1 MITAPNN
8 IFHNYIYEDG
18 YEVDEIYHQRDYFKL
33 KFEDGSNGI
42 GLEKFLILKN
52 TNKQIL
58 VQNEVID
65 GPSFVPIKTRK
76 KEKPMPLEKTTYGIL
91 PKNLD
96 TEASLKKINLEHMY
110 TELIR
115 VFDIINLKPKLTNYY
130 IQILVNKYGM
140 LLGNTEENKLRAE
153 KSLLKEAGLFDGPN
167 PAATELKPIAF
178 NIYSRKTDYFILE
191 YIAWKWLL
199 NNYIPSKLEYVS
211 DKKYFVSD
219 SDLNRYCS
227 DIRLNF
233 NSKSFNDFN
242 LKAENLISQFI
253 YYTNHKKTAKQS
265 VVVCQECNIEVE
277 QSSTKGRLKRFCSSA
292 CKQSAYRKRNK
303 K

>member
-1 MITAPNN
+1 MITAPNKLFN
-8 IFHNYIYEDG
+8 NFIYKEG

-33 KFEDGSNGI
+33 KFVDGSNGI

-52 TNKQIL
+52 TNKRIL
-58 VQNEVID
+58 VQNDVID
-65 GPSFVPIKTRK
+65 GPTFVPIKTRK
-76 KEKPMPLEKTTYGIL
+76 KEKPIPLEKSTYGIL

-96 TEASLKKINLEHMY
+96 AEASLKKINLEHMY

-140 LLGNTEENKLRAE
+140 LLGNTEENKLRTE
-153 KSLLKEAGLFDGPN
+153 NSLLKDAGLFARPN
-167 PAATELKPIAF
+167 PAITESEPSAF
-178 NIYSRKTDYFILE
+178 NIFCTKTDYFILE

-253 YYTNHKKTAKQS
+253 YYTNHKKTTKQS
-265 VVVCQECNIEVE
+265 VVVCQECNKEVE